1 MPQIYA
7 FIRESPTI
15 PCIFDSNT
23 PFATSMPQP
32 NSPRP
37 AVAAHHPTGRS
48 PRPHPNAAWAADDE
62 DISRVRTIR
71 PRSIKIQIEGQR
83 SAVPL

>member
-23 PFATSMPQP
+23 PFATSMAQP

-37 AVAAHHPTGRS
+37 AVAEVHHQIYRGDAIRMKTTAASPT
-48 PRPHPNAAWAADDE
+48 AA
-62 DISRVRTIR
+62 
-71 PRSIKIQIEGQR
+71 
-83 SAVPL
+83 

>member
-23 PFATSMPQP
+23 PFATSMAQP

-37 AVAAHHPTGRS
+37 AVAAHLPTSRGAVIRMKTTAAS
-48 PRPHPNAAWAADDE
+48 PIAA
-62 DISRVRTIR
+62 
-71 PRSIKIQIEGQR
+71 
-83 SAVPL
+83 

>member
-23 PFATSMPQP
+23 PFATSMAQP
-32 NSPRP
+32 NSPSH
-37 AVAAHHPTGRS
+37 AAGEVLHQICHGDARKMKVTVVSPT
-48 PRPHPNAAWAADDE
+48 AA
-62 DISRVRTIR
+62 
-71 PRSIKIQIEGQR
+71 
-83 SAVPL
+83 

>member
-23 PFATSMPQP
+23 PFATSMAQP

-37 AVAAHHPTGRS
+37 AVAEVHHQIYRGDARKMKVTVVSPT
-48 PRPHPNAAWAADDE
+48 AA
-62 DISRVRTIR
+62 
-71 PRSIKIQIEGQR
+71 
-83 SAVPL
+83 

>member
-23 PFATSMPQP
+23 PFATSMAHPS
-32 NSPRP
+32 SPSHV
-37 AVAAHHPTGRS
+37 AVEVSHQ
-48 PRPHPNAAWAADDE
+48 
-62 DISRVRTIR
+62 ISRGDAIR
-71 PRSIKIQIEGQR
+71 MKMTAASPT
-83 SAVPL
+83 AA